1 MAQEAIQQC
10 TESGPSQHSS
20 HSSLWEGCPFTMQ
33 QISTAERYKRPSII
47 RDKLLHRLNMTGLHN
62 GSVNNKCLI
71 LRGKKKARQWGK
83 SARTSL

>member
-20 HSSLWEGCPFTMQ
+20 HSSLCEGCPFTMQ

-47 RDKLLHRLNMTGLHN
+47 RDKLLHRLNMGFIMGQWITNVL
-62 GSVNNKCLI
+62 S
-71 LRGKKKARQWGK
+71 WGK
-83 SARTSL
+83 TVRKKCKNIID